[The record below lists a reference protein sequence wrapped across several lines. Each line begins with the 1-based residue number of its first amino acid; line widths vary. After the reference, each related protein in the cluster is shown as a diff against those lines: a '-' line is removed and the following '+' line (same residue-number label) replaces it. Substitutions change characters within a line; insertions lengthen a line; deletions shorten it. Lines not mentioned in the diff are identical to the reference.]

1 LGGLTESDQV
11 RAEAIPSTMANEPF
25 HLGRIRSRAMNCSI
39 PRGKLFK
46 CAGLTAIALI
56 VAHLFYARELIV
68 LFFIFSALFASL
80 AALLTAGVLL
90 NHVAQLAF
98 GWTNEQ
104 RSAFSSRLRRSGEH
118 AEGLAVGP
126 RGTIEAAQKGSDFRP

>member
-1 LGGLTESDQV
+1 
-11 RAEAIPSTMANEPF
+11 
-25 HLGRIRSRAMNCSI
+25 MNCFI

-46 CAGLTAIALI
+46 CAGLTVAALI

-80 AALLTAGVLL
+80 ATLLMAGVLL
-90 NHVAQLAF
+90 NHVAQIAF
-98 GWTNEQ
+98 GWTKEQ
-104 RSAFSSRLRRSGEH
+104 RSAFSSRLRRSREH

-126 RGTIEAAQKGSDFRP
+126 LGTIEAVQKAAISGHKDYLTRFE

>member
-1 LGGLTESDQV
+1 
-11 RAEAIPSTMANEPF
+11 
-25 HLGRIRSRAMNCSI
+25 MNYTI

-46 CAGLTAIALI
+46 CTGLIVTALI

-68 LFFIFSALFASL
+68 LFFIFSVLFASL
-80 AALLTAGVLL
+80 TALLMAGVLL
-90 NHVAQLAF
+90 NHVAQIAF
-98 GWTNEQ
+98 GWTKEQ

-126 RGTIEAAQKGSDFRP
+126 RGTIEAAQKGSDLRP